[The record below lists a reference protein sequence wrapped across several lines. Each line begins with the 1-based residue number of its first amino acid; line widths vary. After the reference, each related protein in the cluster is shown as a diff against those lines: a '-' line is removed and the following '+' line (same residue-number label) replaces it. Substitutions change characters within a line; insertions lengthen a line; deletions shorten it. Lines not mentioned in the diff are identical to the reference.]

1 MGDGETET
9 DRAGVEGDGNKVG
22 HSSSAQEKKKSKKVR
37 EHRAR
42 LDAFHPIK
50 STKI

>member
-1 MGDGETET
+1 M
-9 DRAGVEGDGNKVG
+9 DRAGMEGDGNKVG
-22 HSSSAQEKKKSKKVR
+22 QTAAHKKKKKKKKVR

-50 STKI
+50 TTKI

>member
-1 MGDGETET
+1 MGRWRWIELAWKETAT
-9 DRAGVEGDGNKVG
+9 KWGTAAHKR
-22 HSSSAQEKKKSKKVR
+22 KKVR

>member
-1 MGDGETET
+1 MGRWRWIELAWKETAT
-9 DRAGVEGDGNKVG
+9 KWAN
-22 HSSSAQEKKKSKKVR
+22 SSAQEEKKKKKVR